1 MLILDLFS
9 LKIECA
15 YPKKTVLLYCS
26 ALYTTNY
33 MGPILRFLSKIRPAS
48 EFNISFLAKLSRLR
62 LALVAYGDRKKEKEK
77 KRK

>member
-1 MLILDLFS
+1 
-9 LKIECA
+9 
-15 YPKKTVLLYCS
+15 
-26 ALYTTNY
+26 